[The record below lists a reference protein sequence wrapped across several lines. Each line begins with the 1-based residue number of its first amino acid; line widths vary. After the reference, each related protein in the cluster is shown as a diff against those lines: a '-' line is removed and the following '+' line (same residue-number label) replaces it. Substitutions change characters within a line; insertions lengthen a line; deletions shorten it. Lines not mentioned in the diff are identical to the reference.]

1 MRELLYRFRVP
12 LLFVALVALTSA
24 TLAADRR
31 SLRTLRP
38 GRDDLST
45 VPAALLDIAVPLQGL
60 LTAPVDLARGL
71 VRRYVALTGLRS
83 ENDALRTRLSE
94 LEDENLQ
101 YREALLESAHLDR
114 IAEVRSE
121 LELPMLPAQVAS
133 RDLSPWYRTVLVD
146 RGREHDV
153 RSGMPAVT
161 EDGIVGLVTATSPH
175 AARVMLLLDRQSA
188 VDVMVQRSRVRGI
201 VRGLGSDELEL
212 EYTVRGEDVQVGD
225 MVITSG
231 LGGVY
236 PKGLRI
242 GEVVSVS
249 AAGSQ
254 LLQRA
259 RIRPAVDF
267 GRLEQ
272 LFVVLWR
279 SPTLE
284 LLSGDTDVP
293 GPTSAPPRP

>member
-201 VRGLGSDELEL
+201 VRGLGSDEREH

>member
-24 TLAADRR
+24 TMAADRR
-31 SLRTLRP
+31 SLRILRP
-38 GRDDLST
+38 DSQDLST
-45 VPAALLDIAVPLQGL
+45 VPAALLDIAVPLQRV
-60 LTAPVDLARGL
+60 LTAPVGL
-71 VRRYVALTGLRS
+71 VRGFVRQYVALTGLQS
-83 ENDALRTRLSE
+83 ENEALRTRISE

-101 YREALLESAHLDR
+101 YREALLESEHLDE
-114 IAEVRSE
+114 IAEVRNAID
-121 LELPMLPAQVAS
+121 LPMLPAQVAS
-133 RDLSPWYRTVLVD
+133 RDLSPWYRTVLID
-146 RGREHDV
+146 RGREHEV

-212 EYTVRGEDVQVGD
+212 EFTVRGEDVQVGD
-225 MVITSG
+225 VVITSG

-242 GEVVSVS
+242 GEVVSV
-249 AAGSQ
+249 APAGSQ

-259 RIRPAVDF
+259 RVRPAVDF
-267 GRLEQ
+267 ERLEQ

-293 GPTSAPPRP
+293 GPTSVPPGP